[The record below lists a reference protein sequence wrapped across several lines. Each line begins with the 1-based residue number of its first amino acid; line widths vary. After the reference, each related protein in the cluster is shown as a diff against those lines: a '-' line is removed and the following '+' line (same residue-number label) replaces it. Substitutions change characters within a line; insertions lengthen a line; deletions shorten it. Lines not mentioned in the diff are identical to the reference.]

1 MKRDLFD
8 GITKITDD
16 LRDFKKI
23 WKQQEAQIAEDKLL
37 MAMALDV
44 IRKGDYHPN
53 MQSQVAGIT
62 QKLRRAVNCQSS

>member
-16 LRDFKKI
+16 LREYKKI
-23 WKQQEAQIAEDKLL
+23 WKEQEAQIAEDKLL

-44 IRKGDYHPN
+44 IRKGDYHPS
-53 MQSQVAGIT
+53 MQQQVAGVT
-62 QKLRRAVNCQSS
+62 QKLRRAVTCTSS